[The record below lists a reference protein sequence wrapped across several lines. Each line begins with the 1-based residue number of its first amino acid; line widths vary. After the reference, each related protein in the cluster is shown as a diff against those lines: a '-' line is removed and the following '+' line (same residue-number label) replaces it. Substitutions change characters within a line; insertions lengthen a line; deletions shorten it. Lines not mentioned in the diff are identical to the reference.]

1 MYKNLQKSPSRL
13 RGIIYYLRGVAVGLP
28 RLVNLEITKKCNAR
42 CSFCACWQAGSS
54 KEIEDYGPII
64 KKFRP
69 ILLSMSGG
77 EPLMR
82 KDYASVVRSVRPYC
96 HYLILIT
103 NGLLLNEDSAAKLAN
118 EGVNQICVSLDYLGK
133 QHDEVRQID
142 GLYDHISKMIPLL
155 TSKGFRIAINTIIM
169 ESNLDQII
177 EIAHRA
183 KQWGAMISFSAFCT
197 LKKDTGS
204 EMVTDERKSHL
215 KKVVDEI
222 LRLKSELKNIK
233 NSDYY
238 LKRIPIYF
246 EQGFIPGC
254 KAGYNWLQ
262 VTPDGYIQQ
271 CSESPRL
278 CHYTEF
284 TRKGLK
290 PVACSKCWYTC
301 RGEAQAPP
309 LEPKRLMEFIRS

>member
-1 MYKNLQKSPSRL
+1 MSKNLQKSPPSW
-13 RGIIYYLRGVAVGLP
+13 RGLIYYLRGLVLGLP

-42 CSFCACWQAGSS
+42 CSFCACWQAGNSE
-54 KEIEDYGPII
+54 EIEDYGPIVR
-64 KKFRP
+64 KFRP
-69 ILLSMSGG
+69 VVLSISGG
-77 EPLMR
+77 EPLVR

-103 NGLLLNEDSAAKLAN
+103 NGLLLNEDSADKLAN

-133 QHDEVRQID
+133 QHDEMRQIN
-142 GLYDHISKMIPLL
+142 GLYDHISKMIPRL

-169 ESNLDQII
+169 ESNLDQIV

-204 EMVTDERKSHL
+204 GMVTNGREAQL
-215 KKVVDEI
+215 KKVVDKI

-238 LKRIPIYF
+238 LKRILPYF
-246 EQGFIPGC
+246 EHGFIPNC

-290 PVACSKCWYTC
+290 PVVCAKCWYTC
-301 RGEAQAPP
+301 RGEAQAP
-309 LEPKRLMEFIRS
+309 LLRPKRLTELIRS